1 MSKELEELMQK
12 TVISEDKELT
22 LMLEDIEPV
31 EVPKFTNIEIE
42 ANKKQEFSIV
52 VYKKENIFK
61 RIFKNIKF
69 SLEALRIMKHSK
81 EFDYVK
87 NQNR

>member
-1 MSKELEELMQK
+1 MNKELEELMQK
-12 TVISEDKELT
+12 NIISEDKELS
-22 LMLEDIEPV
+22 LMLEDIEPIMP
-31 EVPKFTNIEIE
+31 PKFTDLEIE

-87 NQNR
+87 NQNK